1 MKTMK
6 TNIMALAAL
15 TIILGIGLA
24 DEAEAKIRVRGSL
37 KTPHGVIHI
46 DNGPA
51 PRVIYRDRSLP
62 VRHYAKA
69 RVSKRDRRI
78 AKRLAWYT
86 GVPKRELIH
95 LKRMGYRWS
104 EIGNWL
110 GVSRR
115 VVRAAKQSR
124 SWDRFLDQ
132 ERWESRKR
140 GYRGYRGYDYR
151 YDD

>member
-1 MKTMK
+1 MKTTK
-6 TNIMALAAL
+6 TTIVALAAL

-24 DEAEAKIRVRGSL
+24 DDAEARIRVRGTLSF
-37 KTPHGVIHI
+37 PQGVIHY

-51 PRVIYRDRSLP
+51 PRIIYRDRTLP
-62 VRHYAKA
+62 IRHYVTD

-95 LKRMGYRWS
+95 LKRMGYRWN
-104 EIGNWL
+104 EIGRWL
-110 GVSRR
+110 GVSKR
-115 VVRAAKQSR
+115 VMRAAKSSR
-124 SWDRFLDQ
+124 SWERFL
-132 ERWESRKR
+132 RHESRMAR
-140 GYRGYRGYDYR
+140 SGHCR